1 MAEPMVE
8 LVQQDV
14 QVYSAPDDV
23 FASFDDDSGARV
35 REWRADCRDVDT
47 DPLKYDV
54 KLRDE
59 RRDDTPDRLKE
70 QLKEVKVGNL
80 SSLPILLFV
89 FSLIVHM
96 SSIRFS
102 LCLTFGLRLLL
113 SLLVHSFVCS
123 SRLAYYSTP

>member
-89 FSLIVHM
+89 CFSDRAYVVY
-96 SSIRFS
+96 SF
-102 LCLTFGLRLLL
+102 L
-113 SLLVHSFVCS
+113 SLSNVWSPF
-123 SRLAYYSTP
+123 AA

>member
-1 MAEPMVE
+1 MPEPMVE

-23 FASFDDDSGARV
+23 FASFDDDSRARV

-47 DPLKYDV
+47 DLGKYDA

-70 QLKEVKVGNL
+70 QLKKVKVGNL
-80 SSLPILLFV
+80 SSLPVLLF
-89 FSLIVHM
+89 F
-96 SSIRFS
+96 
-102 LCLTFGLRLLL
+102 CLFL
-113 SLLVHSFVCS
+113 
-123 SRLAYYSTP
+123 

>member
-1 MAEPMVE
+1 MPEPMVE

-14 QVYSAPDDV
+14 QVYSAPDDF
-23 FASFDDDSGARV
+23 FASFDDDSRAHV

-47 DPLKYDV
+47 DLGKYDV

-70 QLKEVKVGNL
+70 QLKKVKVGNL

-89 FSLIVHM
+89 CFSDRAYVVY
-96 SSIRFS
+96 SF
-102 LCLTFGLRLLL
+102 L
-113 SLLVHSFVCS
+113 SLSNVWSPF
-123 SRLAYYSTP
+123 AA